1 MIHSNIHFIYKSA
14 VQCCGRSDVVKNKT
28 QEKTI
33 TEGRNLGIT
42 KATVMGPSGF
52 NPYKSI
58 QIPLSQTSEDFF
70 CWKQK
75 AIEELLYLMTCH
87 RTAVFRRK
95 SQTDSPSLSS
105 IFQHWTHWKMNLKID
120 LRSSL
125 SLLKFDSNL
134 QSSCISGW
142 FGETMACLSSEA
154 ASCRLQL

>member
-1 MIHSNIHFIYKSA
+1 MLMIHSNIHFIYKSA

-70 CWKQK
+70 C
-75 AIEELLYLMTCH
+75 
-87 RTAVFRRK
+87 
-95 SQTDSPSLSS
+95 
-105 IFQHWTHWKMNLKID
+105 
-120 LRSSL
+120 
-125 SLLKFDSNL
+125 
-134 QSSCISGW
+134 
-142 FGETMACLSSEA
+142 
-154 ASCRLQL
+154 